1 MKTKTFMHE
10 PRQKM
15 DAYWRVSGYLS
26 DGQIYL
32 YDKSPA

>member
-1 MKTKTFMHE
+1 MRTKTFIE
-10 PRQKM
+10 LRQKM
-15 DAYWRVSGYLS
+15 DAHWRVSGYLS